1 LFALGIWLAVLFGL
15 VTMAITV
22 VAAAHER
29 DEISELNLDALTFVR
44 LTFLG
49 FFGVSLVQS
58 LDSLDIRWWVVSLV
72 AVSATMLVLLAS
84 QLAAKALSASKF
96 GSSIATKTSGLV
108 RSFDLLFT
116 PLSLPRQEKPDE
128 FEKELLESVDEFG
141 ETIVREVMVPR
152 IDMATVKAEDKLEQA
167 MKVFLTR
174 GYSRLPVLGKN
185 VDDVVGILYL
195 KDVTRLLHENPKAI
209 KNAACADHSRTALFV
224 PESKPVDDLLR
235 ELQTR
240 STHIAVVVDE
250 YGGVAGLVTMEDVIE
265 EIVGDISDEYDREIA
280 EFEELESGKL
290 RVIAGFSL
298 FDLGEKFDLELED
311 DDVDTVG
318 GLLAKTLGRLPA
330 KGDSVEVSGLTLTA
344 ERIEGR
350 RKRLITVLVEASEA
364 LQAAKHTLRGDT
376 E

>member
-1 LFALGIWLAVLFGL
+1 MFALGLWLAVLFGL

-116 PLSLPRQEKPDE
+116 PLSLPREERPDE

-195 KDVTRLLHENPKAI
+195 KDVTRLMHENPKAI
-209 KNAACADHSRTALFV
+209 KNATCADHSRAALFV

-364 LQAAKHTLRGDT
+364 LQAAKQTLRGDT

>member
-1 LFALGIWLAVLFGL
+1 
-15 VTMAITV
+15 
-22 VAAAHER
+22 
-29 DEISELNLDALTFVR
+29 
-44 LTFLG
+44 
-49 FFGVSLVQS
+49 
-58 LDSLDIRWWVVSLV
+58 
-72 AVSATMLVLLAS
+72 
-84 QLAAKALSASKF
+84 
-96 GSSIATKTSGLV
+96 
-108 RSFDLLFT
+108 
-116 PLSLPRQEKPDE
+116 
-128 FEKELLESVDEFG
+128 
-141 ETIVREVMVPR
+141 
-152 IDMATVKAEDKLEQA
+152 
-167 MKVFLTR
+167 
-174 GYSRLPVLGKN
+174 VLGKN

-195 KDVTRLLHENPKAI
+195 KDVTRLMHENPKAI
-209 KNAACADHSRTALFV
+209 KNATCADQSRAALFV

-364 LQAAKHTLRGDT
+364 LQAAKQTLRGDT